1 MFFVL
6 WAILFFQTLESSI
19 GTTYYL
25 KQVNLKAN
33 SLRVKRGDTVILTCQ
48 VDMSSSSDTGL
59 QIKYSFHKKHD
70 LLYNVSSSQKS
81 QRYELASV
89 HVSHSGF
96 YCCVAEVGNKKKK
109 SSDIN
114 IKVTGLPKPLLKV
127 HNTEVKEGEDVQMT
141 CTATDGIPPFIFTFY
156 KRPFQKTPSQES
168 NENNKEETVTDK
180 MSSETSFAIDDKDE
194 IVRFTCSFVSLLMY
208 HAGKSPE
215 SNVTIVT
222 VIEQL
227 AAPEITVHPSS
238 NVTEGT
244 LLNLTCT
251 TKTAPQ
257 FSGNVLLMIEKEK
270 HIISMANNTVY
281 YSTTANLQRAGEYKC
296 VASVGD
302 FQKDSKKKIIV
313 NELFSKPELSAAE
326 RINEHNPITLQCT
339 VKSVSQ
345 NNISGPVFAIYQNRN
360 LIHRNTSS
368 NNTLIFSIKNATVQ
382 NQGTYTCKVTIQSIT
397 KESAP
402 VNITVYAPVS
412 PPRLTSETTDV
423 ILGHNAT
430 LQCKSEMGS
439 PPVNYTLLR
448 AGEVHST
455 ITVTKAFEQ
464 ATFTVTVNKTEH
476 YGEYRCTAENRISS
490 SKKYSSSF
498 NFTVIAPITGV
509 TLTMIP
515 VDGVEEGEELILLC
529 IALNASKPI
538 TYKWYKGAEQKLLQT
553 KSNSSESHAYLTI
566 TTDHQGTYCCSA
578 SNRANT
584 MHSAEVNVTVKWAS
598 WKKIMSSVVLLLI
611 AIGTILAC
619 LYFQKFKKAKSSSV
633 EMSGK
638 LSDMEFN
645 NQTSASGQANKVIS
659 NAIHDHEENDLIDN
673 KEARLSDTKKELLGT
688 EASDEQYEG
697 AKNGTAQTDKE
708 EEHTELDCSEE
719 RTMLS

>member
-498 NFTVIAPITGV
+498 NFTVI
-509 TLTMIP
+509 
-515 VDGVEEGEELILLC
+515 
-529 IALNASKPI
+529 
-538 TYKWYKGAEQKLLQT
+538 
-553 KSNSSESHAYLTI
+553 
-566 TTDHQGTYCCSA
+566 
-578 SNRANT
+578 
-584 MHSAEVNVTVKWAS
+584 VKWAS

-719 RTMLS
+719 PTEEWHEVWGRTPQEAVQDERISDKHKVSTKGDNNQDTTSGNPVKLS